1 MYRNNDQKLKKAGTN
16 LKIKNMKSQNKTTE
30 FIEKKKD

>member
-1 MYRNNDQKLKKAGTN
+1 MYRNNDQKLKKTGTN
-16 LKIKNMKSQNKTTE
+16 LNIKNIKSQNKTNE

>member
-1 MYRNNDQKLKKAGTN
+1 MYRNNDQKFKKTGTN
-16 LKIKNMKSQNKTTE
+16 LKIKNMNSQNKTNE

>member
-1 MYRNNDQKLKKAGTN
+1 MYRNNDQKLKKTGKKLN
-16 LKIKNMKSQNKTTE
+16 IENMKSQNKTNE